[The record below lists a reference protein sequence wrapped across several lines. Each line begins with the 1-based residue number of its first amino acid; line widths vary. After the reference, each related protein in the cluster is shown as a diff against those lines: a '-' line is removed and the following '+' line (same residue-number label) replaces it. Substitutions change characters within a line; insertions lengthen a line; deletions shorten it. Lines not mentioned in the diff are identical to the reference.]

1 MRTGILTAHR
11 KHRKQNG
18 ALGLIPLNALVLTGL
33 ATRSAVSSGDHPPA
47 RERKWYPNLVN
58 SREFS
63 SYFARISHNGGKA
76 TAKSLTRKNKR
87 TITLKASKAA
97 ARAQRAAKQS

>member
-1 MRTGILTAHR
+1 
-11 KHRKQNG
+11 
-18 ALGLIPLNALVLTGL
+18 
-33 ATRSAVSSGDHPPA
+33 
-47 RERKWYPNLVN
+47 VN